1 MADKKTPKQ
10 QILAR
15 AKELADAHNYES
27 PLEYN
32 RALRYYLNEVANVR
46 SPYAIPATGE
56 QTEDVQVP
64 DSMLKRDGY
73 GNPPRGDNENNV
85 ASHKEMGDKS
95 FSDNVSSTLKAGIE
109 GGRKML
115 APIYHSVRDAVDVYS
130 GKAALDEIEKGNKL
144 LKEVLFEGQGKMLS
158 EDLKNRVTEA
168 IKGRYNQNQN
178 LQDLISKKKSTY
190 EDIHKRAGEIKDE
203 SEKSHQEFQKNHDEF
218 VKSQEDYKKQLEI
231 RKQKESSDLV
241 DSEARAKSKVE
252 SEYSGKN
259 PDEVLAHYA
268 KKYNRPDYKPA
279 SAKEEQQSSLPTP
292 AKEMSPY
299 SIEAYNARK
308 QASMNANPIRK

>member
-10 QILAR
+10 LILAR

-32 RALRYYLNEVANVR
+32 RALRYYLNEVANVM
-46 SPYAIPATGE
+46 SPYAIPATGQ

-73 GNPPRGDNENNV
+73 GNSPRGDNENNV

-144 LKEVLFEGQGKMLS
+144 RQRNLALSEDQGKMLS
-158 EDLKNRVTEA
+158 ETTDAVKKTTDVKNRITEA
-168 IKGRYNQNQN
+168 LKGRYNENQN
-178 LQDLISKKKSTY
+178 LQDKISSIKSGFDEMHKSNVDFIANAQAKTNSFKAKNEAINQTLKEKQSEDLI
-190 EDIHKRAGEIKDE
+190 
-203 SEKSHQEFQKNHDEF
+203 
-218 VKSQEDYKKQLEI
+218 
-231 RKQKESSDLV
+231 
-241 DSEARAKSKVE
+241 DSEARARAKVE
-252 SEYSGKN
+252 SEYSGKS

-279 SAKEEQQSSLPTP
+279 SAKEEQSSLPTP

-299 SIEAYNARK
+299 SIEAYNAKK

>member
-10 QILAR
+10 LILAR

-144 LKEVLFEGQGKMLS
+144 RQRNLALSEDQGKMLS
-158 EDLKNRVTEA
+158 ETTDAVKKTTDVKNRITEA
-168 IKGRYNQNQN
+168 LKGRYNENQN
-178 LQDLISKKKSTY
+178 LQDEISSIKSGFDEMHKSNVDFIANAKAKTNSFKAKNEAINQTLKEKQSEDLI
-190 EDIHKRAGEIKDE
+190 
-203 SEKSHQEFQKNHDEF
+203 
-218 VKSQEDYKKQLEI
+218 
-231 RKQKESSDLV
+231 
-241 DSEARAKSKVE
+241 DSEARARAKVE
-252 SEYSGKN
+252 SEYSGKS

-279 SAKEEQQSSLPTP
+279 SAKEEQSSLPTP

-299 SIEAYNARK
+299 SIEAYNAKK